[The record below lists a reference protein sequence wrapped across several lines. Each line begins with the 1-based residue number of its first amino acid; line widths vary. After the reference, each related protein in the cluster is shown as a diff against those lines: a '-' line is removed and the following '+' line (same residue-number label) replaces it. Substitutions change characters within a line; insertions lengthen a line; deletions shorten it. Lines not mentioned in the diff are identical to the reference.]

1 MAINT
6 VVTKGYGNG
15 TYTGTIAL
23 VVTRGYAIGDAALI
37 SAAGTITTQLD
48 SRTIA
53 SQLDSRTIV
62 TQLDSRTI
70 TTKL

>member
-6 VVTKGYGNG
+6 VVTRGYGNG

-23 VVTRGYAIGDAALI
+23 VSTRGYAIGDAAET
-37 SAAGTITTQLD
+37 SPAGTIITQLD
-48 SRTIA
+48 SRTITSA
-53 SQLDSRTIV
+53 LDSRTIV
-62 TQLDSRTI
+62 TQLDARTI